1 MEPFQIANAGLSLL
15 IAAQALFMVPLLLS
29 RPERRTRSNYWLAA
43 LLGVFALNNI
53 VDIVLGL
60 SAMGDQPA
68 VIAVNIWLIAP
79 MGPLAFCHIATAL
92 PGSGVQRPW
101 LIWLP
106 VLLIAILLSPFLAL
120 SPGDLEALV
129 TADAGRAWLVMLAGL
144 GAILALSTMI
154 FHLGACLWRA
164 MRLIDA
170 ARKNDDAGG
179 LPRLAWLAL
188 LTRGLLVMWVVL
200 TLSLLLTIIGGEQLV
215 ELAAGIAYLLATYG
229 LSLLALGRADA
240 FAPPREMGQRV
251 MAALTAPIAKYRKS
265 ALTAVD
271 ITRLLTKADHAMRH
285 DTLWRE
291 SGLTLPALARHIG
304 ASVNDLSQAL
314 NEGRGVNFFDYVNGF
329 RVDAVKKALTDPALR
344 DRPVLDLALE
354 AGFNSKSAF
363 NAAFKRLTGE
373 TPSAYRNGLAEA

>member
-15 IAAQALFMVPLLLS
+15 IAAQALFMVPLLLY
-29 RPERRTRSNYWLAA
+29 RPERRTRSNCWLAA

-53 VDIVLGL
+53 VDIILGL
-60 SAMGDQPA
+60 STLGDHPA
-68 VIAVNIWLIAP
+68 VMAANLWLIAP

-92 PGSGVQRPW
+92 PGGGVQRPR
-101 LIWLP
+101 LLWLP
-106 VLLIAILLSPFLAL
+106 VLLIALFLSPFLAL
-120 SPGDLEALV
+120 SPGDLASPV
-129 TADAGRAWLVMLAGL
+129 TAEGGRVWLVMLAGL
-144 GAILALSTMI
+144 GAILALATLI
-154 FHLGACLWRA
+154 IHLGVCLWRA

-170 ARKNDDAGG
+170 ARKTDEADGS
-179 LPRLAWLAL
+179 PRLAWLAL
-188 LTRGLLVMWVVL
+188 LTRGLLVMWAVL
-200 TLSLLLTIIGGEQLV
+200 TLSLLLTIIGGEQVV
-215 ELAAGIAYLLATYG
+215 ELAAGIAYLLAIYG

-251 MAALTAPIAKYRKS
+251 MAALTAPVAKYRKS

-285 DTLWRE
+285 DALWRE

-314 NEGRGVNFFDYVNGF
+314 NEGRRVNFFDYVNGF
-329 RVDAVKKALTDPALR
+329 RVDAVKQALADPALR

-363 NAAFKRLTGE
+363 NAAFKKLTGE
-373 TPSAYRNGLAEA
+373 TPSTYRSGLAEA